1 MGLLAGENDISLM
14 EETKNGRDINR
25 HYYSLEEIEKEVKRP
40 VVQELLSL
48 MKFRNEHPA
57 FAIEG
62 DIQVEINGNHDITIT
77 RTYQEHFAKLIANLE
92 TFEYS
97 INHS

>member
-62 DIQVEINGNHDITIT
+62 DIQVEIKEIMIL
-77 RTYQEHFAKLIANLE
+77 QLLEHIR
-92 TFEYS
+92 S
-97 INHS
+97 ILQN